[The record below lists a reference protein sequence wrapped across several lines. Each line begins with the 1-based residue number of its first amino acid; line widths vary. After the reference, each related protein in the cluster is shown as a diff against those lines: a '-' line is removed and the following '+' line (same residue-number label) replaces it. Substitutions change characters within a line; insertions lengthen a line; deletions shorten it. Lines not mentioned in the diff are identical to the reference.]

1 MRVLG
6 NLLYCDIEGH
16 FRGSS
21 RLSLRG
27 DTGGWNSWKSVHIE
41 LYGDTAAVAVVV
53 ANMTPNTACIAFK
66 LDQIK

>member
-1 MRVLG
+1 MSPVNDFKLFCVCFGSSDILMRVLG

-27 DTGGWNSWKSVHIE
+27 DTGGWNSWKFLRPG
-41 LYGDTAAVAVVV
+41 LYY
-53 ANMTPNTACIAFK
+53 
-66 LDQIK
+66 